1 MTDTTDTNRAP
12 AGAVYKQLGFSSVQA
27 MNHSRR
33 AMQKVWNRDLKR
45 LEPYPDFATS
55 HCAAQAADLQRA
67 RDALRE
73 AVRAGRRGAALADL
87 EAQQRAARERLSS
100 AVRDL
105 EVAFESVHVLK
116 VPEWG
121 GVKYP
126 KASWTYDRERCEAI
140 AKGS

>member
-12 AGAVYKQLGFSSVQA
+12 AKDVYKQLGFSSVQA

-55 HCAAQAADLQRA
+55 HCAAQAADLHRA
-67 RDALRE
+67 REALRA
-73 AVRAGRRGAALADL
+73 AVRAGRRGAARAEL
-87 EAQQRAARERLSS
+87 EAQHRAAREALSA
-100 AVRDL
+100 AVREL
-105 EVAFESVHVLK
+105 EVAFEAEHVLM

-126 KASWTYDRERCEAI
+126 KASWTYDPEQCPAI
-140 AKGS
+140 ARGA